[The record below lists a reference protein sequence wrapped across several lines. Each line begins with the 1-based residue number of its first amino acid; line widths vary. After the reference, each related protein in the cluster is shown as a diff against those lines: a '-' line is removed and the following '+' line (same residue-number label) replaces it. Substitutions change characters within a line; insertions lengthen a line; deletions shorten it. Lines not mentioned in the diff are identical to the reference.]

1 MHSVYEQDYIH
12 TLSDDAKI
20 SLEDYH
26 ITINCP
32 LKLNFHDGEL
42 VGEFNSLWP
51 VLNKTWLQFKESKP
65 SSSRMKGFW
74 LYILK
79 EYLIEYRNAAGVVL
93 LLMSISKLA
102 KIFLKDRG
110 RISAEW
116 LLGSVMLAI
125 NSLYKNM
132 IDHLLKNSDIVKQ
145 KLIL

>member
-1 MHSVYEQDYIH
+1 
-12 TLSDDAKI
+12 
-20 SLEDYH
+20 
-26 ITINCP
+26 
-32 LKLNFHDGEL
+32 
-42 VGEFNSLWP
+42 
-51 VLNKTWLQFKESKP
+51 
-65 SSSRMKGFW
+65 MKGFW

-79 EYLIEYRNAAGVVL
+79 EYLIEYRNAAGMVL

-132 IDHLLKNSDIVKQ
+132 INHLLKNSDIVKQ

>member
-65 SSSRMKGFW
+65 SSSRMK
-74 LYILK
+74 
-79 EYLIEYRNAAGVVL
+79 
-93 LLMSISKLA
+93 
-102 KIFLKDRG
+102 
-110 RISAEW
+110 
-116 LLGSVMLAI
+116 
-125 NSLYKNM
+125 
-132 IDHLLKNSDIVKQ
+132 
-145 KLIL
+145 